1 MKSVL
6 TTTASLGALVSRSG
20 QGACAAAAKEAGC
33 SGLELRRELFGENI
47 PDEPGFKELR
57 SMLEAHELSCVY
69 SAPVELWLPDG
80 TLNLPM
86 LERIVPEALS
96 LGAMLVKTSLGH
108 YRPGESDL
116 GTLKRFWSAHVP
128 EENAL
133 KLTVEND
140 QTLHGGNV
148 GNLKRFFQ
156 DCIEARYPIGMTFDI
171 GNWNWTGEEAIQAAE
186 ALSSY
191 VVYIHFKHVEKQ
203 EGRLVTLPLPEEE
216 ESLWRHVLTLLPQ
229 DTPRTIEFPVEV
241 AGADAD
247 AEAGVLLTENLKH
260 YAAMIIE
267 A

>member
-1 MKSVL
+1 MMKSVL
-6 TTTASLGALVSRSG
+6 TTTASLGALVSQSG
-20 QGACAAAAKEAGC
+20 QGACAATAKEAGC
-33 SGLELRRELFGENI
+33 SGLELRRELFGSDI
-47 PDEPGFKELR
+47 PDVQGFEELR
-57 SMLEAHELSCVY
+57 SKLEIHELSCVY

-116 GTLKRFWSAHVP
+116 SALKQFWSAHVP

-148 GNLKRFFQ
+148 GNLKRFFE
-156 DCIEARYPIGMTFDI
+156 DCIEAHDPIGMTFDI
-171 GNWNWTGEEAIQAAE
+171 GNWNWTGEEAIEAAK
-186 ALSSY
+186 ALSSHVIY
-191 VVYIHFKHVEKQ
+191 VHFKHVEKLD
-203 EGRLVTLPLPEEE
+203 GRLVTLPLPKDE
-216 ESLWRHVLTLLPQ
+216 ESLWRQVLALLPQ
-229 DTPRTIEFPVEV
+229 ETPRTIEFPVEG
-241 AGADAD
+241 AGAELMD
-247 AEAGVLLTENLKH
+247 NLKH
-260 YAAMIIE
+260 YAGMIRE